1 MRMSTIATLL
11 LTSALIL
18 ALTACSGA
26 PSELVESLSAVQP
39 TTEPKVMFGT
49 VVSTEPDPEPTLTPL
64 VVKYDSDDLGGA
76 SSGGSETSY
85 IKLDGGSISVDGSGA
100 TVDGSLVTITSS
112 GTYDI
117 SGTLDDGQIIVDT
130 KDEETVV
137 LVLSGA
143 EIASSTS
150 APIYVLNADKTV
162 ITLADGADNSVTDA
176 RNEVL
181 ESEETDEPNAAI
193 FSKDDLTVNGAGSL
207 TVRAN
212 YNHGIVSKDD
222 LKITGGSITV
232 YAAKDGIK
240 GRDSIAVKDGRIAIQ
255 AGGDGMQANNDED
268 ADEGTIVIEGGT
280 LDITAG
286 LDGIQA
292 ATRLEIGG
300 GAITISSGGGSGSYG
315 PEQSAKGLKAGVD
328 VTITSGTFDIDASD
342 DAIHSNDSLTING
355 GEMHLATRDDGIH
368 SDATLVINGGVLDVV
383 QSYEGIESAIITIN
397 DGTIHLKSS
406 DDGINVVG
414 DNDGAFGD
422 GAPMNRRVRPDE
434 FATGNRYLY
443 INGGTI
449 AIDADGDGLDIN
461 GSVQMTQGTLIVHG
475 PTGNMNGALD
485 YNGTFTMTGGFLVA
499 GGSAGMAQ
507 APDTSSTQYVVMH
520 TFASPQAGGTL
531 VHLESQSGENILTF
545 APNKTYQSVVF
556 SSPELENGATYL
568 VFSGGNSTGTVTDGL
583 YSGGTYTAGHQ
594 ETSLTL
600 SSIVTG
606 GDPRGGGFR
615 GGPPGGG
622 RTRPGGR

>member
-1 MRMSTIATLL
+1 MKSFVALL
-11 LTSALIL
+11 LALPLVL
-18 ALTACSGA
+18 ALTACSAA
-26 PSELVESLSAVQP
+26 PANLDEVTVVAQP
-39 TTEPKVMFGT
+39 TSEPTST
-49 VVSTEPDPEPTLTPL
+49 VVSSELDPKPTLTPL
-64 VVKYDSDDLGGA
+64 VVKYDSDDLDT
-76 SSGGSETSY
+76 SSSRSDLSY
-85 IKLDGGSISVDGSGA
+85 IKLEGDSVSLDGSGV
-100 TVDGSLVTITSS
+100 TIDGSLVTITSA

-117 SGTLDDGQIIVDT
+117 RGTLDDGQIVVDT
-130 KDEETVV
+130 EDEETIV
-137 LVLSGA
+137 LVLNGA
-143 EIASSTS
+143 QITSSTS
-150 APIYVLNADKTV
+150 APIYVLNAAKTV
-162 ITLADGADNSVTDA
+162 ITLADGTDNSVTDGA
-176 RNEVL
+176 SYLFEDP
-181 ESEETDEPNAAI
+181 ETDEPNAAI
-193 FSKDDLTVNGAGSL
+193 FSKDDLTINGTGSL
-207 TVRAN
+207 TVHAS

-222 LKITGGSITV
+222 LKIVGGSITIH
-232 YAAKDGIK
+232 AANDGIK
-240 GRDSIAVKDGRIAIQ
+240 GRDSIAVKDGTIAIQ
-255 AGGDGMQANNDED
+255 AGGDGMQANNEQD
-268 ADEGTIVIEGGT
+268 ADQGTILIQGGR

-300 GAITISSGGGSGSYG
+300 GTITISSGGGSGSYG
-315 PEQSAKGLKAGVD
+315 PEESAKGLKAGVD
-328 VTITSGTFDIDASD
+328 VTITNGTFDIDASD

-355 GEMHLATRDDGIH
+355 GEFHLATRDDGIH

-383 QSYEGIESAIITIN
+383 QSYEGIESAVITIN
-397 DGTIHLKSS
+397 DGTLHLKSS

-422 GAPMNRRVRPDE
+422 GPPMNRRVRPDE

-461 GSVQMTQGTLIVHG
+461 GSVHMTQGTLIVHG

-499 GGSAGMAQ
+499 AGSAGMAQ

-520 TFASPQAGGTL
+520 TFSSPQAAGTL
-531 VHLESQSGENILTF
+531 VHLETQSGENVLTF

-556 SSPELENGATYL
+556 SSPELEYGATYH
-568 VFSGGNSTGTVTDGL
+568 VFSGGKSTGTVTDGL
-583 YSGGTYTAGHQ
+583 YSGGTYAAGAR

-615 GGPPGGG
+615 GMPGGRQRPPGGG
-622 RTRPGGR
+622 R